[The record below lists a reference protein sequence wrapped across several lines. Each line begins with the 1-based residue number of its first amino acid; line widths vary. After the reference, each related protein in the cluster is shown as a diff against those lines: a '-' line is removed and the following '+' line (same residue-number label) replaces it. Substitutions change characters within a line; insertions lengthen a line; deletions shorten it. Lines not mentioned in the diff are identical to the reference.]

1 MQRRALSGNPRRNA
15 DRLLVRKRALA
26 LHEGTVK
33 LLAGSRT
40 RTTLLESPRVDP
52 GLGNIVATLL
62 ARRTCLFTVTSRSQS
77 NRWPWVIRS
86 SKQACTASQG
96 GYGPK
101 HSTWRP
107 RSRVPGVGSV
117 DCTYVSDTGPS
128 DPTEG
133 GHRAPSTRAHPL
145 RHGGTRCHALRMP
158 TDSRVGSGQP
168 GCLRSRTTASSRSGP
183 ILAGDAPLQPE
194 PLLVPN
200 R

>member
-1 MQRRALSGNPRRNA
+1 MRSSPP
-15 DRLLVRKRALA
+15 V
-26 LHEGTVK
+26 
-33 LLAGSRT
+33 SWSPP
-40 RTTLLESPRVDP
+40 ESTPV
-52 GLGNIVATLL
+52 LATLWQRSSL
-62 ARRTCLFTVTSRSQS
+62 GGPACSVTSRSQS
-77 NRWPWVIRS
+77 NRWPCVIRS

-133 GHRAPSTRAHPL
+133 GHRVPSTRAHPL
-145 RHGGTRCHALRMP
+145 RHGGTLCHALRMP

-168 GCLRSRTTASSRSGP
+168 GCLRSRTTANSRSGP